1 MMRLSTIAKIL
12 LLVGMGASAQVN
24 VSVSPVAHQTF
35 VDNSGSPCA
44 GCKLYSY
51 IGGTTTPTP
60 TYVDSTGTSTNTNPI
75 ILDIAGGGNIWLN
88 NTLKYKFAL
97 IDAGGTTVWTVDNVS
112 GGAGG
117 GALPCVTPYA
127 IQFTNSGA
135 TALTCDPTILINPSS
150 HAIEVGGTIVGPYF
164 SLHNNATIPAS
175 WTFDVTTPA
184 TALAS
189 LGGIPYT
196 AFPTMAHDTL
206 LMNATAIAAK
216 PTAVA
221 LPPGCTNGVNYSSTS
236 HSWTCIT
243 AATVPLS
250 ALAAQA
256 ADTVVMNASGG
267 SASPTAVVMPPGCTT
282 GVTYNTSTHAWSCVT
297 STALTCTG
305 TTPPWSCYGVDSQGT
320 ITEFGIV
327 LASTTSNTV
336 QTVSIAFPLTF
347 PTQQA
352 LTVSGGGQAD
362 GTDDA
367 YTVFH
372 RGLSSTGATVVIHCA
387 VNIGGSGCSA
397 ISSQIPIHWEARGK

>member
-1 MMRLSTIAKIL
+1 MRKLAFL
-12 LLVGMGASAQVN
+12 LFLAIISHAQVN

-51 IGGTTTPTP
+51 LGGTTTPTP
-60 TYVDSTGTSTNTNPI
+60 TYVDSTGTSMNTNPI

-97 IDAGGTTVWTVDNVS
+97 VDSLGTTVWTVDNVS
-112 GGAGG
+112 GSGG
-117 GALPCVTPYA
+117 GGSLPCTTAYA
-127 IQFTNSGA
+127 ISYTNAGA
-135 TALTCDPTILINPSS
+135 TALTCDPTILIDPSS
-150 HAIEVGGTIVGPYF
+150 HSIQVGGPISGPFF

-175 WTFDVTTPA
+175 WTFDITTP
-184 TALAS
+184 TSALAS
-189 LGGIPYT
+189 LGTIPYT
-196 AFPTMAHDTL
+196 QFPQEAADTL
-206 LMNATAIAAK
+206 IMNATAATAT
-216 PTAVA
+216 PTAVG
-221 LPPGCTNGVNYSSTS
+221 LPPGCTNGVNYSTST

-243 AATVPLS
+243 AATLPLS

-256 ADTVVMNASGG
+256 ADTVVMNATGG
-267 SASPTAVVMPPGCTT
+267 SASPTAVAMPPGCTS

-305 TTPPWSCYGVDSQGT
+305 TTPPWSCYSVDSQGT

-327 LASTTSNTV
+327 LASTTSNTI

-347 PTQQA
+347 PTQQS
-352 LTVSGGGQAD
+352 LTVSGGGQVN
-362 GTDDA
+362 GTDDN

-387 VNIGGSGCSA
+387 VNIGGSGCSS
-397 ISSQIPIHWEARGK
+397 ISSQVPINWEAKGK